1 MTAAWDVDVSPC
13 SCPGLAVLV
22 AGLHAATA
30 VAPWAAGCTPPVAAL
45 LSGMA
50 WLAWRI
56 ARRAVPGP
64 AAGIRRL
71 RSAGPG
77 WFATLDDGLERP
89 AELLPGSRVLARFV
103 FCQVQVAG
111 QKLDWWL
118 PGNALS
124 ATGFRRLK
132 VALRCRQEMARPAL
146 LDSSL
151 STHEEAARPPSG
163 SRQAN

>member
-1 MTAAWDVDVSPC
+1 MTATWDVDVRPHG
-13 SCPGLAVLV
+13 CPGLAVLV
-22 AGLHAATA
+22 AGLHAAAA

-45 LSGMA
+45 LSGVA

-64 AAGIRRL
+64 AAAIRRL

-77 WFATLDDGLERP
+77 WFATLDDGIEHP
-89 AELLPGSRVLARFV
+89 AELLPGSRVLSRFV
-103 FCQVQVAG
+103 FCQVRVAG

-118 PGNALS
+118 PGDALP
-124 ATGFRRLK
+124 ATGFRRLR
-132 VALRCRQEMARPAL
+132 VALRCRQEAARPAL
-146 LDSSL
+146 LDSNL
-151 STHEEAARPPSG
+151 STHEEAARPPPG